1 MHTGGKTLAFLIASS
16 MLSACGGGGG
26 GTVGPTPPAVTTTFT
41 TWRTDVAGKAIQ
53 VDGVGKQVSY
63 TYDVA
68 NKKIDTI
75 TNLQDVPAASAVF
88 AFDNAG
94 VLTGLFLSSAPTTLA
109 FTASD
114 LSTLSVNTVVDPD
127 FVVGVNTSSRAIIS
141 NPRSTAWD
149 YQSFG
154 VWESGLDTDHGYYG
168 AVSLGAPTADTAIP
182 GSGTANS
189 TFTGKVIGSYVTA
202 GGLGNTVL
210 ATLNVGVDWGT
221 RSLTLSTSNT
231 QISADGATFSPN
243 TGLDMTGMLSYL
255 PGANGFSG
263 TLTSSSGLTGNS
275 TGQFYGPNAE
285 ELGGVFFLQ
294 GSGLETYS
302 GAYGAK
308 ITP

>member
-1 MHTGGKTLAFLIASS
+1 MQTGGKTLAVLIASS

-53 VDGVGKQVSY
+53 VDGLGKQVSY
-63 TYDVA
+63 TYDLA
-68 NKKIDTI
+68 NKRINTI
-75 TNLQDVPAASAVF
+75 STPQDVSASAVF
-88 AFDNAG
+88 TFDNAS
-94 VLTGLFLSSAPTTLA
+94 VLTGLFLSSAPTTLG
-109 FTASD
+109 FTAGPIPV
-114 LSTLSVNTVVDPD
+114 LTANPD
-127 FVVGVNTSSRAIIS
+127 FVIAENTASRAIMS
-141 NPRSTAWD
+141 NPRSLAWD

-168 AVSLGAPTADTAIP
+168 AVTLGARTADTAIP
-182 GSGTANS
+182 GSGTAN
-189 TFTGKVIGSYVTA
+189 FKGQVVGSYVTA

-221 RSLTLSTSNT
+221 RSLTLSTSGT
-231 QISADGATFSPN
+231 QMSADGVTFSPN
-243 TGLDMTGMLSYL
+243 TGLNMTGTLNYS
-255 PGANGFSG
+255 PGTNGFSG
-263 TLTSSSGLTGNS
+263 NLTTSATSTSPTGLTGNS
-275 TGQFYGPNAE
+275 TGQFYGPTAE

-308 ITP
+308 R